1 MEGWLLTPGQ
11 GYRPLANTLPASIAS
26 SWRGSGCFRAAGSL
40 RASSLPGSPSDPYA
54 SAIRFRSNRK
64 HISSPPR
71 ADETAGCGLYV
82 SRFRVGA
89 GTMDI
94 MGEKQ
99 SAILGYVF
107 AGILLLVFFDM
118 FIVGSQVAMIPYSEF
133 RSLLAAGKV
142 TEATIGQD
150 TIQAVIDLRGAEKLL
165 PAAEYEQ
172 IRKQAAS
179 TGAGSGVASSPASAG
194 KPDLRD
200 VAVRSVSDSQL
211 VSELQAAHVRYSA
224 APQSAW
230 LWTLLSWILP
240 AVVIVAVWNIMLRKG
255 GGGGVGS
262 MMGVGASRA
271 KVYVES
277 KSKVRFADVAGIDEA
292 KGELMEVVQFLRDPE
307 HFRRLGGRIP
317 KGILIVGAPG
327 TGKTLLAKAVAGE
340 AGVPFLSISGSEFVE
355 MFVGVGAARVRDL
368 FAQAQKLAPC
378 IIFIDEL
385 DALGKARGVTGLN
398 TNDEREQTLNQLL
411 VQMDG
416 FDTQSGVIILAA
428 TNRPEILDPALL
440 RPGRFDRH
448 VAIDR
453 PDIKGR
459 EQILKVH
466 ARHVVLAPE
475 VNLGVIAA
483 KTPGFAGADLANIVN
498 EAALRAARTNK
509 PAVDMQDF
517 DEAIDR
523 VIAGL
528 EKRNR
533 VMNPKEK
540 ETVAYHEAGHALV
553 AESRPN
559 ADRVSKISIIP
570 RGIGALG
577 YTQQLPTEDRYLL
590 KRSELLDRL
599 DVLLG
604 GRVAEELV
612 FGDVSTGAQDD
623 LQRATDMAR
632 HMVMQYGMSERLGQV
647 TFDSPRAGTF
657 LQVADGPSRP
667 NYSEETARLI
677 DQDVASL
684 IGDAHGRVRRTLTE
698 KRPALD
704 ALARMLLEH
713 EVVDRAALDQVLQ
726 SQPPARLREASA
738 P

>member
-1 MEGWLLTPGQ
+1 MGGKQSSLLW
-11 GYRPLANTLPASIAS
+11 YL
-26 SWRGSGCFRAAGSL
+26 AAG
-40 RASSLPGSPSDPYA
+40 
-54 SAIRFRSNRK
+54 
-64 HISSPPR
+64 
-71 ADETAGCGLYV
+71 
-82 SRFRVGA
+82 
-89 GTMDI
+89 
-94 MGEKQ
+94 
-99 SAILGYVF
+99 
-107 AGILLLVFFDM
+107 LLLVAVLEGFLTQPQ
-118 FIVGSQVAMIPYSEF
+118 GATIPYSDF
-133 RSLLAAGKV
+133 KALLAAGKV
-142 TEATIGQD
+142 TEATVGQD
-150 TIQAVIDLRGAEKLL
+150 TIRATVELTGAEKIL
-165 PAAEYEQ
+165 PAADYLAIKEP
-172 IRKQAAS
+172 AA
-179 TGAGSGVASSPASAG
+179 AGQGLTSPLGGTASSPPPQPAPPSKAARSGPAPAG
-194 KPDLRD
+194 QGNLREIQTRRVD
-200 VAVRSVSDSQL
+200 DPQLTSQL
-211 VSELQAAHVRYSA
+211 EAAHVRYSA
-224 APQSAW
+224 ATQSTW
-230 LWTLLSWILP
+230 MWTILSWVLP
-240 AVVIVAVWNIMLRKG
+240 AVVLVALWNLMLGKG
-255 GGGGVGS
+255 AGTGASS
-262 MMGVGASRA
+262 MMGIGQSRA
-271 KVYVES
+271 KVFVES
-277 KSKVRFADVAGIDEA
+277 KTQVRFADVAGIDEA
-292 KGELMEVVQFLRDPE
+292 KEELMEVVEFLRNPE
-307 HFRRLGGRIP
+307 RFRRLGGKIP

-385 DALGKARGVTGLN
+385 DALGKARGVAGLN
-398 TNDEREQTLNQLL
+398 GNDEREQTLNQLL

-428 TNRPEILDPALL
+428 TNRPEILDQALL

-466 ARHVVLAPE
+466 ARGVVLAPE
-475 VNLGVIAA
+475 VDLALIAA

-498 EAALRAARTNK
+498 EAALHAARNDKQT
-509 PAVDMQDF
+509 VDMKDF

-553 AESRPN
+553 AESRPH

-612 FGDVSTGAQDD
+612 YADVSTGAQDD
-623 LQRATDMAR
+623 LQRATDMVR
-632 HMVMQYGMSERLGQV
+632 HMITQYGMSERLGQV
-647 TFDSPRAGTF
+647 TFDAPRSGAFLSPPEAGPR
-657 LQVADGPSRP
+657 G
-667 NYSEETARLI
+667 NYSEETAKLIDEEIARLI
-677 DQDVASL
+677 HE
-684 IGDAHGRVRRTLTE
+684 AHIRVRRTLME
-698 KRPALD
+698 RRPALD
-704 ALARMLLEH
+704 ALAALLLQH
-713 EVVDRAALDQVLQ
+713 EVVDRTALEQVLRE
-726 SQPPARLREASA
+726 QPAAQQREPRVPREPAREPAAVSLCVTRGDA
-738 P
+738 